1 MLRALVANWEVKVLS
16 LALALVVWFFVV
28 SAERSQIM
36 MVAPVE
42 YVGLAAGKVLVGG
55 RRDSVDLEVEA
66 TRWAAARLT
75 PASVRLRVDLASLPE
90 GETIVRL
97 SRAVVEVPPGVRV
110 TRISP
115 AWLRVA
121 LAAAVTRPVRVV
133 PHVRGTPAEGYMMR
147 RMAVD
152 PPTVQLKGPRS
163 TIDVWDTVDTDAVD
177 ISGSR
182 QTVTQSVPLVL
193 PDAVFP
199 ITERTVVVTVDIRP
213 EESMLQRK
221 PAESRK

>member
-1 MLRALVANWEVKVLS
+1 MLRALVSNWEVKALS
-16 LALALVVWFFVV
+16 LAMALVVWFFVV
-28 SAERSQIM
+28 SAERSQIT

-42 YVGLAAGKVLVGG
+42 YVGLAAGKVLVGE
-55 RRDSVDLEVEA
+55 RRDTVDLEVEA

-75 PASVRLRVDLASLPE
+75 PASVRLRVDLSTLPE
-90 GETIVRL
+90 GDNTVRL
-97 SRAVVEVPPGVRV
+97 SREVVEVPPGVRV

-115 AWLRVA
+115 TWLRVG

-133 PHVRGTPAEGYMMR
+133 PHVRGTPAEGFTMR

-163 TIDVWDTVDTDAVD
+163 TIDVWDTVDTDPVD
-177 ISGSR
+177 IAGSR
-182 QTVTQSVPLVL
+182 QTVTQTVPLVL

-213 EESMLQRK
+213 EESMQLRK
-221 PAESRK
+221 PVESRQ

>member
-1 MLRALVANWEVKVLS
+1 MLRALVSNWEVKLLS
-16 LALALVVWFFVV
+16 VALAGIVWFFVV
-28 SAERSQIM
+28 SAERSQMTI
-36 MVAPVE
+36 VAAVE
-42 YVGLAAGKVLVGG
+42 YVGLAAGKVLVGQ
-55 RRDSVDLEVEA
+55 RRDNVELEVEA

-75 PASVRLRVDLASLPE
+75 PASVRLRVDLATLPE
-90 GETIVRL
+90 GESTVRL
-97 SRAVVEVPPGVRV
+97 SREVVEVPPGVRV

-115 AWLRVA
+115 AWLRVS

-133 PHVRGTPAEGYMMR
+133 PHVRGTPAEGYTMR

-152 PPTVQLKGPRS
+152 PPTVQLKGPHS
-163 TIDVWDTVDTDAVD
+163 TIGVWDTVDTDPVN

-182 QTVTQSVPLVL
+182 QTVTQTVPLVL

-199 ITERTVVVTVDIRP
+199 ITQRTVVVTVDIRP
-213 EESMLQRK
+213 EESMRQRT

>member
-1 MLRALVANWEVKVLS
+1 MLRALVSNWEVKGLS
-16 LALALVVWFFVV
+16 LALAVVVWFFVV
-28 SAERSQIM
+28 SAERSQISLA
-36 MVAPVE
+36 APVE
-42 YVGLAAGKVLVGG
+42 YVGLAAGKVLLSG
-55 RRDSVDLEVEA
+55 RRETADLEVEA

-90 GETIVRL
+90 GESTVRL
-97 SRAVVEVPPGVRV
+97 SPEVVEVPPGVRV

-115 AWLRVA
+115 GWLRVS

-133 PHVRGTPAEGYMMR
+133 PHVRGTPAEGYTMR
-147 RMAVD
+147 RIAVD

-163 TIDVWDTVDTDAVD
+163 TISVWDTVDTDPVD
-177 ISGSR
+177 IAGQR
-182 QTVTQSVPLVL
+182 QTVTQTVPLVL

-213 EESMLQRK
+213 EESMQQRK

>member
-1 MLRALVANWEVKVLS
+1 MLRALLSNWEVKVLS
-16 LALALVVWFFVV
+16 VALAAVVWFFVV
-28 SAERSQIM
+28 SAERSQITLT
-36 MVAPVE
+36 APVE
-42 YVGLAAGKVLVGG
+42 YVGLAPAKVLVGE
-55 RRDSVDLEVEA
+55 RRDRVELEVEA

-75 PASVRLRVDLASLPE
+75 PASVRVRVDLASLGE
-90 GETIVRL
+90 GESTVRL
-97 SRAVVEVPPGVRV
+97 SREVVDVPPGVRV

-115 AWLRVA
+115 AWLHVS

-133 PHVRGTPAEGYMMR
+133 PQVRGAPAEGYTMR

-163 TIDVWDTVDTDAVD
+163 TIGIWDTVDTDPVD
-177 ISGSR
+177 IAGSS
-182 QTVTQSVPLVL
+182 QTVTQTVPLVL

-213 EESMLQRK
+213 EESMRQRK